1 MYRPTL
7 ALALPDYFYFVFA
20 VCVLISA
27 CIVLFYAKRHPNP
40 HFRPRKSDVGIVSFV
55 LLFLSGGI
63 AFMTSG
69 ALDTKFDPKKME
81 KKMDE
86 DRRMAKMNGTSVEEE
101 AGLVPVEPG
110 KAKTDDA
117 VDLPD
122 NVPDE
127 VRELINGS

>member
-20 VCVLISA
+20 VCVLISG

-55 LLFLSGGI
+55 LLFLSGGV

-81 KKMDE
+81 KKME
-86 DRRMAKMNGTSVEEE
+86 DDKRMAKIHGTSVEEE
-101 AGLVPVEPG
+101 AGLVPMQP
-110 KAKTDDA
+110 APKTKDG

-122 NVPDE
+122 DVPDE
-127 VRELINGS
+127 VRDLLNGG